1 MKVLLINHF
10 PLEGS
15 GSGTYTK
22 NIALHLRKRGH
33 EVCVIFPE
41 NRPVLMLPGIRMFPV
56 MFSAGKASW
65 SSLPFNFPCFTTH
78 PQSRTTFADLS
89 SGELAQYL
97 TLFSSVLRQAVRE
110 FQPDV
115 IVGVGGDN
123 AMSAAKALLALYG
136 DPDLDLAAAV
146 ENPALIPACAKAKL
160 VLIATNFSSGS
171 QNSPFAI
178 LKGEKGQTI
187 VLKSIYLLPEISVT
201 DADFTAG
208 LTAEQVRTCGLK
220 ILSRAV
226 RAYLDPDCTE
236 FTAGMLT
243 EAIAAVLKYT
253 EQAMN
258 GSPFAREKLHNAAA
272 LAGASYG
279 NVVDAITPD
288 LPYFPTEEEIVVSDN
303 DVRCAELAECLGF
316 DGCRAFFSA
325 CQSV

>member
-1 MKVLLINHF
+1 MIQALNLPKKVYFKAGCTPVALRELGEIYHCSRALLVTDPQLYRAGVTAPI
-10 PLEGS
+10 
-15 GSGTYTK
+15 
-22 NIALHLRKRGH
+22 IDQLRRQ
-33 EVCVIFPE
+33 
-41 NRPVLMLPGIRMFPV
+41 GIRAAEFFTIGKRV
-56 MFSAGKASW
+56 SVSDLRSA
-65 SSLPFNFPCFTTH
+65 LPKLN
-78 PQSRTTFADLS
+78 
-89 SGELAQYL
+89 
-97 TLFSSVLRQAVRE
+97 E

-136 DPDLDLAAAV
+136 DPDLDLAAATAD
-146 ENPALIPACAKAKL
+146 PARIPACAKAKL

-178 LKGEKGQTI
+178 LKGEEGQAI
-187 VLKSIYLLPEISVT
+187 VLKSIHLLPEISVT

-220 ILSRAV
+220 SLSHAA
-226 RAYLDPDCTE
+226 RAYLNPDCTE

-253 EQAMN
+253 GRAMN
-258 GSPFAREKLHNAAA
+258 GSPSAREKLHNAAA

-288 LPYFPTEEEIVVSDN
+288 LPYFPTGEEIAVSDN

-316 DGCRAFFSA
+316 AGCRDFFSA

>member
-1 MKVLLINHF
+1 MIQALNLPKKVYFKAGCTPVALRELGEIYHCSRALLVTDPQLYRAGVTAPI
-10 PLEGS
+10 
-15 GSGTYTK
+15 
-22 NIALHLRKRGH
+22 IDQLRRQ
-33 EVCVIFPE
+33 
-41 NRPVLMLPGIRMFPV
+41 GIRAAEFFTIGKRV
-56 MFSAGKASW
+56 SVSDLRSA
-65 SSLPFNFPCFTTH
+65 LPKLN
-78 PQSRTTFADLS
+78 
-89 SGELAQYL
+89 
-97 TLFSSVLRQAVRE
+97 E

-136 DPDLDLAAAV
+136 DPDLDLAAAAAD
-146 ENPALIPACAKAKL
+146 PARIPACAKAKL

-178 LKGEKGQTI
+178 LKGEEGQAI
-187 VLKSIYLLPEISVT
+187 VLKSIHLLPEISVT

-220 ILSRAV
+220 SLSHAV

-236 FTAGMLT
+236 LTAGMLT
-243 EAIAAVLKYT
+243 EAVAAVLKYT
-253 EQAMN
+253 ERAMN
-258 GSPFAREKLHNAAA
+258 GSPSAREKLHNAAA

-288 LPYFPTEEEIVVSDN
+288 LPYFPTGEEITVSDN
-303 DVRCAELAECLGF
+303 DVRCAELAERLGF
-316 DGCRAFFSA
+316 AGCRDFFSA

>member
-1 MKVLLINHF
+1 MVQTLNLPKKVYFKSGCTPVALRELGEIYHCSRALLVTDPQLYRAGVTAPII
-10 PLEGS
+10 GQ
-15 GSGTYTK
+15 
-22 NIALHLRKRGH
+22 LRRQ
-33 EVCVIFPE
+33 
-41 NRPVLMLPGIRMFPV
+41 GIRAAEFFTIGKRV
-56 MFSAGKASW
+56 SVSDLRSA
-65 SSLPFNFPCFTTH
+65 LPKLN
-78 PQSRTTFADLS
+78 
-89 SGELAQYL
+89 
-97 TLFSSVLRQAVRE
+97 E

-136 DPDLDLAAAV
+136 DPDLDLAAAAAD
-146 ENPALIPACAKAKL
+146 PARIPACAKAKL

-178 LKGEKGQTI
+178 LKGEEGQAI
-187 VLKSIYLLPEISVT
+187 VLKSIHLLPEVSVT

-220 ILSRAV
+220 SLSHAA
-226 RAYLDPDCTE
+226 RAYLAPDCTE
-236 FTAGMLT
+236 LTAGMLT

-253 EQAMN
+253 GRAMN
-258 GSPFAREKLHNAAA
+258 GSPSAREKLHNAAA

-288 LPYFPTEEEIVVSDN
+288 LPYFPTGEEITVSDN

-316 DGCRAFFSA
+316 AGCRDFFSA

>member
-1 MKVLLINHF
+1 MVQTLNLPKKVYFKSGCTLVALRELGEIYHCSRALLVTDPQLYRAGVTAPI
-10 PLEGS
+10 
-15 GSGTYTK
+15 
-22 NIALHLRKRGH
+22 IDQLRRQ
-33 EVCVIFPE
+33 
-41 NRPVLMLPGIRMFPV
+41 GIRAAEFFTIGKRV
-56 MFSAGKASW
+56 SVSDLRSA
-65 SSLPFNFPCFTTH
+65 LPKLN
-78 PQSRTTFADLS
+78 
-89 SGELAQYL
+89 
-97 TLFSSVLRQAVRE
+97 E

-136 DPDLDLAAAV
+136 DPDLDLAAAAAD
-146 ENPALIPACAKAKL
+146 PTRIPACAKAKL

-171 QNSPFAI
+171 QNSPFAV
-178 LKGEKGQTI
+178 LKGEEGQAI
-187 VLKSIYLLPEISVT
+187 VLKSIHLLPEISVT

-220 ILSRAV
+220 SLSHAA

-258 GSPFAREKLHNAAA
+258 GSPSAREKLHNAAA

-288 LPYFPTEEEIVVSDN
+288 LPYFPTGEEIAVSDN

-316 DGCRAFFSA
+316 AGCRDFFSA

>member
-1 MKVLLINHF
+1 MEILIWIWR
-10 PLEGS
+10 PLPQIPRGS
-15 GSGTYTK
+15 
-22 NIALHLRKRGH
+22 
-33 EVCVIFPE
+33 
-41 NRPVLMLPGIRMFPV
+41 
-56 MFSAGKASW
+56 
-65 SSLPFNFPCFTTH
+65 
-78 PQSRTTFADLS
+78 
-89 SGELAQYL
+89 
-97 TLFSSVLRQAVRE
+97 
-110 FQPDV
+110 
-115 IVGVGGDN
+115 
-123 AMSAAKALLALYG
+123 
-136 DPDLDLAAAV
+136 
-146 ENPALIPACAKAKL
+146 PACAKAKL

-178 LKGEKGQTI
+178 LKGEEGQAI
-187 VLKSIYLLPEISVT
+187 VLKSIHLLPEISVT

-220 ILSRAV
+220 SLSHAA

-253 EQAMN
+253 GRAMN
-258 GSPFAREKLHNAAA
+258 GSPSAREKLHNAAA

-288 LPYFPTEEEIVVSDN
+288 LPYFPTGEEIAVSDN

-316 DGCRAFFSA
+316 AGCRDFFSA

>member
-1 MKVLLINHF
+1 MVQTLNLPKKVYFKSGCTLVALRELGEIYHCSRALLVTDPQLYRAGVTAPI
-10 PLEGS
+10 
-15 GSGTYTK
+15 
-22 NIALHLRKRGH
+22 IDQLRRQ
-33 EVCVIFPE
+33 
-41 NRPVLMLPGIRMFPV
+41 GIRAAEFFTIGKRV
-56 MFSAGKASW
+56 SVSDLRSA
-65 SSLPFNFPCFTTH
+65 LPKLN
-78 PQSRTTFADLS
+78 
-89 SGELAQYL
+89 
-97 TLFSSVLRQAVRE
+97 E

-136 DPDLDLAAAV
+136 DPDLDLAAAAAD
-146 ENPALIPACAKAKL
+146 PTRIPACAKAKL

-171 QNSPFAI
+171 QNSPFAV
-178 LKGEKGQTI
+178 LKGEEGQAI
-187 VLKSIYLLPEISVT
+187 VLKSIHLLPEISVT

-220 ILSRAV
+220 SLSHAA

-236 FTAGMLT
+236 FAAGMLT

-253 EQAMN
+253 GRAMN
-258 GSPFAREKLHNAAA
+258 GSPSARETLHNAAA

-279 NVVDAITPD
+279 HVVDAITPD
-288 LPYFPTEEEIVVSDN
+288 LPYFPTGEEIAVSDN

-316 DGCRAFFSA
+316 AGCRDFFSA